1 MCLVWTIWNPRNIW
15 NYFFPA
21 YLLCITK
28 VDNLYSEGEVIKIT
42 KWLWKSNKKREENF
56 WLSSDMLYYAEN
68 YNLPLTV
75 YIIFVRLIFV
85 WNYFTDTYFGIFQD
99 LFSQWWHFINLART
113 YLRDCQICITY
124 IYYVHGGERKNHC
137 KISRL
142 PSLFSLQIIRQPSY
156 STLSRKKLKKTD

>member
-1 MCLVWTIWNPRNIW
+1 MCLVWTIWDPRNIW

-68 YNLPLTV
+68 YNLPLTDCIHI
-75 YIIFVRLIFV
+75 YSWDWYSYEIISRIPILAYFKIYFRNGDTLSIWRELIYAIVKYVSLIFITCMAGKEKTIAKLV
-85 WNYFTDTYFGIFQD
+85 GYHHYF
-99 LFSQWWHFINLART
+99 
-113 YLRDCQICITY
+113 
-124 IYYVHGGERKNHC
+124 HC
-137 KISRL
+137 KL
-142 PSLFSLQIIRQPSY
+142 
-156 STLSRKKLKKTD
+156 

>member
-1 MCLVWTIWNPRNIW
+1 MCLVWIIWDPRNIW

-21 YLLCITK
+21 YLLSITK

-75 YIIFVRLIFV
+75 YIYIREI
-85 WNYFTDTYFGIFQD
+85 DIRMK
-99 LFSQWWHFINLART
+99 LFHGYLFWH
-113 YLRDCQICITY
+113 
-124 IYYVHGGERKNHC
+124 
-137 KISRL
+137 ISRFIFAMVTL
-142 PSLFSLQIIRQPSY
+142 YQSGENLFTRLSNMYHLYLLRAWRGKKKPLQN
-156 STLSRKKLKKTD
+156 